1 MRHME
6 NFPMKQKPSWRDW
19 LVITK
24 PMIMFTVAVTAAGG
38 IYLSRPGTSL
48 PFALL
53 IITAIVLTAAG
64 SAVIN
69 NVIDRDIDCKMKR
82 TSKRAV
88 ASGRIHYRDAA
99 VYGFALLA
107 SGMTLIV
114 LFTNTLCIFL
124 ALIAFTNYIG
134 MYTLILKRRTP
145 FAAVLGG
152 IAGAMPPLA
161 GATAASGRITP
172 EGMLLFALMFVWQPA
187 HFWYLALHLKK
198 DYAEASIPVLPLCY
212 GDTYTRYQT
221 LLYASC
227 LLPISLL
234 PYGLGMAGS
243 IYLFTACFFTT
254 LFFVLN
260 VLFVFKRIQRPLP
273 MFFYSIFHLLVTF
286 GTLVANRAG

>member
-1 MRHME
+1 
-6 NFPMKQKPSWRDW
+6 MKPKPSWRDW
-19 LVITK
+19 IIITK

-38 IYLSRPGTSL
+38 IYLSSPGTPL

-88 ASGRIHYRDAA
+88 ASGRIHYRDAV
-99 VYGFALLA
+99 VYGFSLVSA
-107 SGMTLIV
+107 GMTIIV
-114 LFTNTLCIFL
+114 LFTNPLCILL
-124 ALIAFTNYIG
+124 AAIAFTNYIG

-145 FAAVLGG
+145 FAALLGG

-172 EGMLLFALMFVWQPA
+172 EGCLLFTLMFVWQPA
-187 HFWYLALHLKK
+187 HFWFLALHLKK

-221 LLYASC
+221 LLYVSC
-227 LLPISLL
+227 LLPVSLL
-234 PYGLGMAGS
+234 PYGLGMAS
-243 IYLFTACFFTT
+243 VTYFFIACVVTT
-254 LFFVLN
+254 LFLILNILFVL
-260 VLFVFKRIQRPLP
+260 KRIERPLP
-273 MFFYSIFHLLVTF
+273 MFFYSIFHLLVIF
-286 GTLVANRAG
+286 GSLVANKTQM